1 MPTTVHIPLKTI
13 AFNANGTGKQAYE
26 VRTQLQD
33 LKIDV
38 ALFSDTRL
46 KPHVR
51 FYIPNYDIYR
61 TDRGGGHK
69 GGTAVAVKNGIPHS
83 CVNSPPFL

>member
-1 MPTTVHIPLKTI
+1 MPTTVHGPLKI
-13 AFNANGTGKQAYE
+13 KAFSANGIWRQAYE
-26 VRTQLQD
+26 VRKQLRD

-38 ALFSDTRL
+38 ALFSDTYL

-61 TDRGGGHK
+61 T
-69 GGTAVAVKNGIPHS
+69 
-83 CVNSPPFL
+83 